1 MITGLQVGN
10 FKAFSETQYVHIRP
24 ITLIFGPN
32 SSGKSSLIHSLILA
46 HHAMEKGELDA
57 HRTTIGGESVDL
69 GGFKQYVYHHD
80 VDRSVVLTFEFDAT
94 KLSGR
99 LKEIFAG
106 VEKFSITTTI
116 AMSLKKELLE
126 DVGESFASKISDYEN
141 IQFSDLVDAL
151 QNTEDE
157 QQKQVANKYKYLNMT
172 VKEFFLLQRE
182 PRVTTYEIYTDDVLL
197 LKLSLRN
204 AGFYRIDLFN
214 TKNIVSN
221 SLAKGILGFFTSIA
235 EAAEGDIA
243 FVQDAIADL
252 IPNFKIDASGLLPD
266 RVRRTDDL
274 TFSEQEVFFPVRKGE
289 RKDDIFSAVKLYF
302 PRILNEILAEVQL
315 LGKKQIDRLKYL
327 GPLRSYPP
335 RHIAFAQ
342 YHDQNWEAG
351 GGSAWEEVLRNVEL
365 RIKINS
371 WLNDANKIQSPY
383 ELVVR
388 HLLTIDD
395 LEKHYTKMVSD
406 FHNEYLDEMDKEG
419 FYHDVDWTFDRFYEM
434 PKNLKTVEKDIAE
447 IGELVLIDTRTGTT
461 VSHRDVGI
469 GVSQVLPVLVR
480 SYADK
485 GRIIAIEQP
494 EIHLHPALQ
503 AELGD
508 VFIES
513 ALGENKNTFMI
524 ETHSEHVLLRIMRRM
539 RETNRGELP
548 DGVHPIKPKDV
559 CVLFVEP
566 DGNRS
571 IVREMPLNDNGELVK
586 AWPGGFFE
594 EGLRE
599 IF

>member
-1 MITGLQVGN
+1 MLTGISIGN
-10 FKAFSETQYVHIRP
+10 FKAFSDTQHVPIRP

-46 HHAMEKGELDA
+46 RHAMEKGEFDV

-69 GGFKQYVYHHD
+69 GGFKQYVFRHD
-80 VDRSVVLTFEFDAT
+80 MDRSLMWTIELDAT
-94 KLSGR
+94 QLTGR

-106 VEKFSITTTI
+106 VEKFNITTTI
-116 AMSLKKELLE
+116 AMALKKELL
-126 DVGESFASKISDYEN
+126 DNFGESFISKFSDYEEL
-141 IQFSDLVDAL
+141 QFSDLVEAL

-157 QQKQVANKYKYLNMT
+157 QQKQAANKYKYLNMT
-172 VKEFFLLQRE
+172 IKEFFLLQRE

-214 TKNIVSN
+214 TKNIVSK
-221 SLAKGILGFFTSIA
+221 SLVNGILGFFTSIVDVA
-235 EAAEGDIA
+235 EEDIA
-243 FVQDAIADL
+243 FVQDAITNL
-252 IPNFKIDASGLLPD
+252 IPNFKIDSSGFLPD
-266 RVRRTDDL
+266 RVRKSDDFA
-274 TFSEQEVFFPVRKGE
+274 FSEQEVFFPVRKGE
-289 RKDDIFSAVKLYF
+289 RKEDIFNAVKLYF
-302 PRILNEILAEVQL
+302 PRVLNEMLGEVQS
-315 LGKKQIDRLKYL
+315 LGKKQIERLKYL

-351 GGSAWEEVLRNVEL
+351 GGSAWEEVLRNIEL
-365 RIKINS
+365 RAKINS
-371 WLNDANKIQSPY
+371 WLNDVNKIQSPY

-406 FHNEYLDEMDKEG
+406 FQNEYLEEMDKEG

-434 PKNLKTVEKDIAE
+434 LKNLKTVEKDIAE
-447 IGELVLIDTRTGTT
+447 IRELVLIDTRTGTT

-469 GVSQVLPVLVR
+469 GISQVLPVLVR

-485 GRIIAIEQP
+485 GQIIAIEQP

-513 ALGENKNTFMI
+513 ALGASRNIFVI
-524 ETHSEHVLLRIMRRM
+524 ETHSEHLILRILRRV
-539 RETNRGELP
+539 RETSEGTLEK
-548 DGVHPIKPKDV
+548 GFIPIRPNDV
-559 CVLFVEP
+559 CVIYAKPTSSGTQLIRLGITEDGDFADQWP
-566 DGNRS
+566 DGFFAERAK
-571 IVREMPLNDNGELVK
+571 EL
-586 AWPGGFFE
+586 F
-594 EGLRE
+594 
-599 IF
+599 

>member
-10 FKAFSETQYVHIRP
+10 FKAFSDTQNVPICP

-46 HHAMEKGELDA
+46 HHAMEKGELDV
-57 HRTTIGGESVDL
+57 HRTAVGGESVDL

-80 VDRSVVLTFEFDAT
+80 IDRSVILTFEFDAT

-99 LKEIFAG
+99 LEEIFAG
-106 VEKFSITTTI
+106 VEKFSITATI

-126 DVGESFASKISDYEN
+126 NFGESFTSKISDYEN
-141 IQFSDLVDAL
+141 MQFSDLVEAL
-151 QNTEDE
+151 QDTQGE
-157 QQKQVANKYKYLNMT
+157 QEKQAANKYKYLNMT
-172 VKEFFLLQRE
+172 IKEFLLLQRE
-182 PRVTTYEIYTDDVLL
+182 PRVTTYEIYTDDLLL

-204 AGFYRIDLFN
+204 TGFYRIDLFN

-235 EAAEGDIA
+235 EAVEEDIA

-266 RVRRTDDL
+266 RVRKTDDL

-289 RKDDIFSAVKLYF
+289 RKDDIYNAVKLYF
-302 PRILNEILAEVQL
+302 PRILNEILAEVQS
-315 LGKKQIDRLKYL
+315 LGNKQIKRLKYL

-351 GGSAWEEVLRNVEL
+351 GGSAWEEVLRNIEL
-365 RIKINS
+365 RTKINS
-371 WLNDANKIQSPY
+371 WLNDVNKIQSPY

-395 LEKHYTKMVSD
+395 LEKHYIKIVSD
-406 FHNEYLDEMDKEG
+406 FHNEYLEEMDKED
-419 FYHDVDWTFDRFYEM
+419 FYHDVDWTFDHFYEM
-434 PKNLKTVEKDIAE
+434 PKNLKAVEKDIAE
-447 IGELVLIDTRTGTT
+447 VGELVLVDTRTGTT

-469 GVSQVLPVLVR
+469 GISQVLPVLVR

-485 GRIIAIEQP
+485 GQIIAIEQP

-513 ALGENKNTFMI
+513 ALGESRNIFVI
-524 ETHSEHVLLRIMRRM
+524 ETHSEHLILRILRRI
-539 RETNRGELP
+539 RETSEGTLEKGFIPVKP
-548 DGVHPIKPKDV
+548 DDV
-559 CVLFVEP
+559 CVIYAKPTSSGTQLIRLGITEDGDFADQWP
-566 DGNRS
+566 DGFFAERAK
-571 IVREMPLNDNGELVK
+571 EL
-586 AWPGGFFE
+586 F
-594 EGLRE
+594 
-599 IF
+599 